1 MLESKFLNG
10 EKIFYGWW
18 IVFISMFGISTGAA
32 PFIFASLGLFILPF
46 NEEFG
51 WNRAQISAILPV
63 LIVAFMISMP
73 LAGRLIDRIGTRKVL
88 IPSTIAFGLGLAA
101 IPTFVSELWHL
112 ALIFLFVG
120 TCGVAANTQPYLRT
134 ISAWFNKKRGLAI
147 GIAVSGIGLG
157 YAYVPILVQSVI
169 NVAGW
174 RSAYYVLSGFVIFA
188 AVPLI
193 TIFLKESPAE
203 IGQIPDGTKRIQAI
217 SGSEST
223 SVGLTSSLAIRQ
235 KDFWLLSLIFLC
247 IAFVLHGILP
257 HLVPMLRDR
266 GVSADTAAIVASV
279 MGGTVFVSRILI
291 GYIIDYFFAPR
302 VALYFFALS
311 AIGFFIL
318 SASSF
323 LPMMYLAVIMIGLSL
338 GAEIDLLA
346 YLCGKYFG
354 LRSFGEIYGLLF
366 VGVLIGSAF
375 GPVTFG
381 YGFESTGSYSG
392 ILIVSAMVNIIALI
406 ILTRL
411 GPYPDLTEFPSIRVS
426 DRLS

>member
-1 MLESKFLNG
+1 
-10 EKIFYGWW
+10 
-18 IVFISMFGISTGAA
+18 
-32 PFIFASLGLFILPF
+32 
-46 NEEFG
+46 
-51 WNRAQISAILPV
+51 
-63 LIVAFMISMP
+63 
-73 LAGRLIDRIGTRKVL
+73 
-88 IPSTIAFGLGLAA
+88 
-101 IPTFVSELWHL
+101 
-112 ALIFLFVG
+112 
-120 TCGVAANTQPYLRT
+120 
-134 ISAWFNKKRGLAI
+134 
-147 GIAVSGIGLG
+147 
-157 YAYVPILVQSVI
+157 
-169 NVAGW
+169 
-174 RSAYYVLSGFVIFA
+174 
-188 AVPLI
+188 
-193 TIFLKESPAE
+193 
-203 IGQIPDGTKRIQAI
+203 
-217 SGSEST
+217 
-223 SVGLTSSLAIRQ
+223 
-235 KDFWLLSLIFLC
+235 
-247 IAFVLHGILP
+247 
-257 HLVPMLRDR
+257 MLRDS

-302 VALYFFALS
+302 VALIFFALS

-426 DRLS
+426 DKLS